1 MNDIPAEHVDTV
13 NELIPAVA
21 TAIDSFGGLCRLDL
35 VCNDPDVRRI
45 RNKLPKSETGRR
57 GKGSGFPS
65 VDAFRMTKILAA
77 EKEFFTLLDGND
89 KVCTALAYE
98 DGLVNHNGE
107 ITGAGKTHLGTLTK
121 ENNRNNREPRQPRD
135 APLDPMDEN
144 ATKSNAGSGPR
155 EKGRG
160 KGSAPTTGK
169 RTPTRPPPNLSMQ
182 KSQVSITSELRVLAK
197 KLHDAALR
205 GDDREFND
213 LVNDVK
219 KARKAGGAAST
230 PIKAPLGR
238 TFNALPTKRGRDG
251 PPPRQHGGK
260 ENVKKLETGSVE
272 QQVEIERLM
281 RACAAV
287 LENQTEQKMKL
298 CHLAD
303 AKDVKSQKHVLN
315 GVGFGRL
322 FDTAYPQF
330 FLTEKDER
338 NQMSVQL
345 ICSPTGPLGTQ
356 GPEEIP
362 RPFSKKR
369 KITEE
374 EGGDVAAVATD

>member
-1 MNDIPAEHVDTV
+1 MEDIPAEHVDTV

-35 VCNDPDVRRI
+35 VCNDPEVRRI

-65 VDAFRMTKILAA
+65 LDAFRMTKILAA

-98 DGLVNHNGE
+98 EGLVNHNGE
-107 ITGAGKTHLGTLTK
+107 ITEAGKTHLGTLAK
-121 ENNRNNREPRQPRD
+121 ENNRNGREPREPRD
-135 APLDPMDEN
+135 ATLDDK
-144 ATKSNAGSGPR
+144 AKSNAGP
-155 EKGRG
+155 KGRG
-160 KGSAPTTGK
+160 KGADSGKGATGK
-169 RTPTRPPPNLSMQ
+169 RTPTRPTPNLSMQ
-182 KSQVSITSELRVLAK
+182 KSQVASGDLRTLAR

-230 PIKAPLGR
+230 PIKAPLRGA
-238 TFNALPTKRGRDG
+238 FNALPTKRGRDG
-251 PPPRQHGGK
+251 PPPRHAGK
-260 ENVKKLETGSVE
+260 ENVKRVETGSVE

-281 RACAAV
+281 RSCAEV
-287 LENQTEQKMKL
+287 LEKQTEQKMKL

-303 AKDVKSQKHVLN
+303 AQGVKTQKHVLN

-345 ICSPTGPLGTQ
+345 ICAPTGPLGTQ
-356 GPEEIP
+356 GPEEMP
-362 RPFSKKR
+362 KPFTKKR
-369 KITEE
+369 KLAE
-374 EGGDVAAVATD
+374 EGDDVAAVATD